1 MSLDDLTLSPYLHK
15 SFFRNKLIDLC
26 ESIPTDVKQA
36 ADETVFLGENN
47 KHHVFV
53 VDEKAFKFLAEK
65 DLHFFL
71 QLIEACKFTLQ
82 DIALL
87 NKNTQ
92 PALTYKEINNKMDA
106 KTVVCFGLSTIDL
119 DLPFSIPN
127 YQVQKFENT
136 AYLIAPD
143 LAALYDNPSE
153 KKMLWGAL
161 QKIYNL

>member
-26 ESIPTDVKQA
+26 ESIASDGNPVEK
-36 ADETVFLGENN
+36 EIVFLGEHN

-53 VDEKAFKFLAEK
+53 VDEKGFKFLEEK
-65 DLHFFL
+65 NLHFFL

-87 NKNTQ
+87 NRNSQ
-92 PALTYKEINNKMDA
+92 PALNYKEINDKMDA
-106 KTVVCFGLSTIDL
+106 KTVVCFGLTTTDL
-119 DLPFSIPN
+119 DLPFSIPS

-143 LAALYDNPSE
+143 LAALRDNPTE
-153 KKMLWGAL
+153 KKLLWGAL